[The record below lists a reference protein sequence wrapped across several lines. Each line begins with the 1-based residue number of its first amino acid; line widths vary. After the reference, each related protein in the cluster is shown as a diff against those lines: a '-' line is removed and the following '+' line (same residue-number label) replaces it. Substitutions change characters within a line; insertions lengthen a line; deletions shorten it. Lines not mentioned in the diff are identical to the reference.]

1 MHKAYIIE
9 RPDAAKAVLMIH
21 GICSTPRHFDF
32 LLQAFDETWSVYNI
46 LLDGHGGNVRDFGNP
61 SMKKWKA
68 QTREM
73 LEQLCSRYET
83 VVLVGYSMGTLLE
96 MDAMSAY
103 PQVKGVFFMN
113 VPMYPYVA
121 LRMMTRSLRMA
132 FGKPRLHDPHEQ
144 ACTKDVSIALTPKMW
159 EYVPWIPSF
168 IGLLRLAAQCCKT
181 ADIRVPGYAYFGG
194 RDELVRVRSARHFVN
209 NTHIKTRIF
218 DTAGHFWYAPEDR
231 QTVLQDLAELLN
243 RVEKDKNIV

>member
-46 LLDGHGGNVRDFGNP
+46 LLDGHGGSVRDFGNT

-73 LEQLCSRYET
+73 LEQLCGRYET
-83 VVLVGYSMGTLLE
+83 LVLVGYSMGTLLE

-103 PQVKGVFFMN
+103 PQVKGVFLMN

-159 EYVPWIPSF
+159 EYVPWIPRF
-168 IGLLRLAAQCCKT
+168 IELLRLAAQCCKT

-194 RDELVRVRSARHFVN
+194 RDELVRLRSARHFIN
-209 NTHIKTRIF
+209 HPHIKTRIF